1 MDSGGG
7 SRAAREG
14 KAKEQMDAIR
24 LSATLI
30 LSHFRYRDSGLQ
42 SREDR
47 SQMEKG
53 ELEGWGGARR
63 AWRAELRSII
73 SVRWS
78 LQTHPVPLGFNPT
91 PVHSCPPAYTQPY
104 PFIALS
110 RERENVNA
118 RRLS

>member
-78 LQTHPVPLGFNPT
+78 LQIHPVPLGFKAT

-110 RERENVNA
+110 REREDVNA